1 MLPHP
6 LPPTLPYPKI
16 DRDRD
21 RIGIGNLF
29 IPRPLLHRNLPL
41 ILFPIVNLLSMQYE
55 TNLVPDQPNDS
66 KGLADR
72 SS

>member
-1 MLPHP
+1 MVSLQAAGAFGTPSSTFLP
-6 LPPTLPYPKI
+6 
-16 DRDRD
+16 D
-21 RIGIGNLF
+21 G
-29 IPRPLLHRNLPL
+29 